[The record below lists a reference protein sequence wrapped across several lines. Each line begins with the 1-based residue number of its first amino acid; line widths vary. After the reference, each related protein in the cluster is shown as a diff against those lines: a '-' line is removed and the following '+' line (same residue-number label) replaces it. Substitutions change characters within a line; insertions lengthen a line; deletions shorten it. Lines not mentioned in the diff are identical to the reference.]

1 MPRPA
6 KVVSLIRKKAEITNI
21 PAPDDSWNQIEDFLG
36 YPIPQGLKK
45 SHNGMIEFQMLD
57 RFQIGEIVHEKP
69 PFMNTYKAVVFTGED
84 RLRVL
89 TLSLITEKD
98 CEGYFTGRVMV
109 PFLQF
114 CKSMTLAGEIM
125 AAFATYGPEVV
136 PIPSKTDGIRAMSNQ
151 IINPPAILLSE
162 ATLLG
167 DKGAFCF
174 TRNSAWYGDMQV
186 AKIERVVYN
195 LVPRRMV
202 FKG

>member
-1 MPRPA
+1 
-6 KVVSLIRKKAEITNI
+6 
-21 PAPDDSWNQIEDFLG
+21 
-36 YPIPQGLKK
+36 
-45 SHNGMIEFQMLD
+45 
-57 RFQIGEIVHEKP
+57 
-69 PFMNTYKAVVFTGED
+69 
-84 RLRVL
+84 
-89 TLSLITEKD
+89 
-98 CEGYFTGRVMV
+98 
-109 PFLQF
+109 
-114 CKSMTLAGEIM
+114 M